1 MSTSTSDDMVR
12 AVFNEV
18 IELKSSVLRLD
29 ERFAIQF
36 SPAPNKE
43 NVTNFHAFATA
54 VVSQGIDSVAKERE
68 MSRVNAHP
76 DCLGARCIVATLPGA
91 RIGFQPTRTNK
102 TPCANARIDALIVY
116 LWKKKH
122 SNSSAEIGHAN
133 FATSWGSLS
142 PQGRTYYALRLE
154 SDIFDYGYQIYKCNK
169 KWAANLLIQDTMKGQ
184 RQSER
189 RRFGVFPVVE
199 APVEELEAPTEVRN
213 TKRRNAIDLWHVLLN
228 VTPASQA
235 DLGTTAPHPMFWPY
249 ALTIESAGSHFLFK
263 YLQGCICNFA
273 HFLNSIPG

>member
-36 SPAPNKE
+36 SPAPNNE
-43 NVTNFHAFATA
+43 NVTNFRAFATA
-54 VVSQGIDSVAKERE
+54 VVSQGIDLVAKERE
-68 MSRVNAHP
+68 MARVNAHP
-76 DCLGARCIVATLPGA
+76 DCLGARSSVATLPGA

-116 LWKKKH
+116 LWKKNH
-122 SNSSAEIGHAN
+122 SNSSAEIGHAKCKEIRLQ
-133 FATSWGSLS
+133 FRSITRRLRYAMI
-142 PQGRTYYALRLE
+142 QEERTYYALRLE

-189 RRFGVFPVVE
+189 RRVGVSPVVE
-199 APVEELEAPTEVRN
+199 APVEELEAPTEVC
-213 TKRRNAIDLWHVLLN
+213 NAIDLWHVLLN
-228 VTPASQA
+228 DLTP
-235 DLGTTAPHPMFWPY
+235 
-249 ALTIESAGSHFLFK
+249 
-263 YLQGCICNFA
+263 
-273 HFLNSIPG
+273 SIGITL

>member
-36 SPAPNKE
+36 SPAPNNE
-43 NVTNFHAFATA
+43 NVTNFRAFATA
-54 VVSQGIDSVAKERE
+54 VVSQGIDLVAKERE
-68 MSRVNAHP
+68 MARVNAHP
-76 DCLGARCIVATLPGA
+76 DCLGARSIVATLPGA

-116 LWKKKH
+116 LWKKNH
-122 SNSSAEIGHAN
+122 SNSSAEIGHAKCKEIRLQ
-133 FATSWGSLS
+133 FRSITRRLRYAMIQEGTVATSWGSLS
-142 PQGRTYYALRLE
+142 PQERTYYALRLE

-189 RRFGVFPVVE
+189 RRVC
-199 APVEELEAPTEVRN
+199 
-213 TKRRNAIDLWHVLLN
+213 NAIDLWTCSAKCYTSITSRLRHN
-228 VTPASQA
+228 CVTLAI
-235 DLGTTAPHPMFWPY
+235 T
-249 ALTIESAGSHFLFK
+249 ESAD
-263 YLQGCICNFA
+263 
-273 HFLNSIPG
+273 